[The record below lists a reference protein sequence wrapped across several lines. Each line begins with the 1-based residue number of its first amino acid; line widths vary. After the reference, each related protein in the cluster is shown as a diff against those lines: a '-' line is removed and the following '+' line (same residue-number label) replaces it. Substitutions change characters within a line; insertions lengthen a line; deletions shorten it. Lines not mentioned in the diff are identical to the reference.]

1 MGLIYIP
8 SDANQV
14 ESQLT
19 KNLEMSRALLNRLKS
34 ATTHL
39 TTVVGGGK
47 LDGKAYKK
55 GLGLMQDC
63 VLPTIQHATSA
74 IDGIAQDLAAFTS
87 AKSYMP
93 REPLYEEKLTAQ
105 IAELRAQKA
114 AQDALSA
121 VYQHHILSLV
131 AGPIGVAIDLAISQF
146 TDAKQQ
152 LDNWGNSID
161 EEIRKI
167 EEKLDKLRQFNA
179 QTSHLFQDS
188 LAKLK
193 LAMQGVEALNGSKIN
208 SDGSYR
214 LASGMDKS
222 WFSKMQKTTS
232 TNAYLELYK
241 QVEELLKPLK
251 SGKNNNNIKR
261 LEMLLKA
268 YPANVVKKLLG
279 NDEVWMLL
287 NKLSPSVQ
295 TKFINALAKYEWFGQ
310 AVAQGK
316 WLPKIDTLGKAYE
329 TFNKLTSPIKTV
341 VSEGLKNS
349 KVVKGLQN
357 LGVAKGL
364 GKVAS
369 VATYAQLG
377 ITFVSSG
384 INEYGKTGSIGK
396 GAIGGA
402 IETVKGI
409 GPLEGMTLGSTIGG
423 MIGTAIPVPILG
435 TISGAVAG
443 AVIGGISGLINV
455 GVQLVWPDAYDNAK
469 KWAYNKYD
477 ESVKA
482 VKDIGKGIGQGVN
495 TVKHVFNDIGNTG
508 KSIGKAISGIKLPE
522 IKLGW

>member
-8 SDANQV
+8 TDANLV
-14 ESQLT
+14 ETQLT
-19 KNLEMSRALLNRLKS
+19 SDLQMSRAFLNRLKD

-47 LDGKAYKK
+47 LDGKAYRR
-55 GLGLMQDC
+55 GLSLMQDC

-74 IDGIAQDLAAFTS
+74 IDGIAQDLSAFTS

-93 REPLYEEKLTAQ
+93 NEPIYEDKLVAQ
-105 IAELRAQKA
+105 IAELQSQKSAQE
-114 AQDALSA
+114 ALSA

-152 LDNWGNSID
+152 LDNWGNSVD
-161 EEIRKI
+161 EEIRKTQ
-167 EEKLDKLRQFNA
+167 EKLDKLRQFNA

-188 LAKLK
+188 LSKLK
-193 LAMQGVEALNGSKIN
+193 LAMQGVEALNGSRIN

-222 WFSKMQKTTS
+222 WFSKIQKATS

-251 SGKNNNNIKR
+251 SGKNNNIKR
-261 LEMLLKA
+261 VEMLLKA

-295 TKFINALAKYEWFGQ
+295 TKFINALAKYERFGQ
-310 AVAQGK
+310 VVAQGK

-349 KVVKGLQN
+349 KFVKGLQN
-357 LGVAKGL
+357 LGVAKKL
-364 GKVAS
+364 GTVAG

-384 INEYGKTGSIGK
+384 IDEYGKTGSIGK

-402 IETVKGI
+402 IETVKSI
-409 GPLEGMTLGSTIGG
+409 GPLEGMTLLAPLGPGGIVLGAGIGTVNVIIQFWKPDVYDNLKDGAYKLYDKGKATIGK
-423 MIGTAIPVPILG
+423 V
-435 TISGAVAG
+435 
-443 AVIGGISGLINV
+443 
-455 GVQLVWPDAYDNAK
+455 
-469 KWAYNKYD
+469 
-477 ESVKA
+477 
-482 VKDIGKGIGQGVN
+482 VN
-495 TVKHVFNDIGNTG
+495 QKIDTVKHVYKDVQNVG
-508 KSIGKAISGIKLPE
+508 KSLGNAISSIKIP
-522 IKLGW
+522 KFRWG